1 MHEQPI
7 VEAILSRVLEKAE
20 EAKANRITSVCLVV
34 GELSGVSDYSIEF
47 YWGFLTKD
55 TIAAQSE
62 LFFACPKGTVRCR
75 NCNTIFTV
83 ERLNFTC
90 PNCKEMEIE
99 IISGDEL
106 YITSVEIE

>member
-7 VEAILSRVLEKAE
+7 VEAILSRVLEKAG
-20 EAKANRITSVCLVV
+20 EANANRIINVCLVV
-34 GELSGVSDYSIEF
+34 GELSGASDYAIEY

-62 LFFACPKGTVRCR
+62 LFFSRPKGKVRCR
-75 NCNTIFTV
+75 NCSTDFTV

-90 PNCKEMEIE
+90 PNCKQNEIE

-106 YITSVEIE
+106 YITSVAVE

>member
-20 EAKANRITSVCLVV
+20 EAKANRINSVCLVV
-34 GELSGVSDYSIEF
+34 GELSGASDYAIEF

-62 LFFACPKGTVRCR
+62 LFFSRPKGEVRCR
-75 NCNTIFTV
+75 NCSTIFTV

-90 PNCKEMEIE
+90 PNCKKNEIQ

-106 YITSVEIE
+106 YITSIEVE